1 MEIQYISDIHIDLL
15 TPKQITRFKTFF
27 RPIAPICVLAGDIGN
42 PFKCE
47 WQYFD
52 FLTFIS
58 SQFEK
63 IFLISGNHEYY
74 TNNIE
79 DTQNKIS
86 SVVNDTYP
94 NITFLNNSYEDYK
107 GIRFIGTT
115 LWSKIHNPEFTTND
129 VLCINN
135 FSIQKNNELHDTAV
149 KFLEDE
155 LSNCLANSIHSVVIS
170 HHLPLN
176 ELTHPYYKKEIYQ
189 NYLQCYSSDLS
200 ELIVKNG
207 QIILC
212 WFYGHTH
219 KSSIQTHHNN
229 IFLCNSVGYS
239 NENSL
244 ENINQK
250 YTI

>member
-15 TPKQITRFKTFF
+15 TPKQIMRFKSLFK
-27 RPIAPICVLAGDIGN
+27 PIAPICVLAGDIGN
-42 PFKCE
+42 PFKNE

-52 FLTFIS
+52 LLVFVS
-58 SQFEK
+58 SHFEK
-63 IFLISGNHEYY
+63 VFLICGNHEYY

-79 DTQNKIS
+79 ETENKIS
-86 SVVNDTYP
+86 SIVSDISP
-94 NITFLNNSYEDYK
+94 NITFLNNSYEDYE

-115 LWSKIHNPEFTTND
+115 LCSNIQNPDFTTND
-129 VLCINN
+129 ILCINN
-135 FSIQKNNELHDTAV
+135 FSVEKNNELHDTAV
-149 KFLEDE
+149 KFLQKE
-155 LSNCLANSIHSVVIS
+155 LSNCIDNNIYSIVIS

-176 ELTHPYYKKEIYQ
+176 ELTHPYYKKDIYK

-200 ELIVKNG
+200 EIITKNG
-207 QIILC
+207 RIILG

-219 KSSIQTHHNN
+219 KSSIQTHYNN

-244 ENINQK
+244 DNINQK